1 MKKSYGLTYTEMEIM
16 EFLWSQEKGV
26 SFKEILI
33 YVNEKLHK
41 DWKRQTLST
50 YLKNLQMEGLVKAI
64 DNKKNYSYYAAC
76 TKEEHI
82 HKWTKDLVKKS
93 YGNSIEKFMV
103 AFSGGKELDKE
114 VADQLRKLL

>member
-50 YLKNLQMEGLVKAI
+50 YLKNLQMTGLVKAI
-64 DNKKNYSYYAAC
+64 DSKKIIVIMRHAR
-76 TKEEHI
+76 
-82 HKWTKDLVKKS
+82 KKS
-93 YGNSIEKFMV
+93 IYIIGQKIW
-103 AFSGGKELDKE
+103 
-114 VADQLRKLL
+114 